1 MTPFHLLSAMYNAN
15 LAAFKEL
22 AVASKSEPSAIAAPG
37 TDSGNAPAKQPAQ
50 LCIDA
55 SYGSACWLAD
65 DVQDGD
71 AANEPLQEHAL
82 PRKHKR
88 AA

>member
-15 LAAFKEL
+15 LTALQEL

-37 TDSGNAPAKQPAQ
+37 ADSGNAPAKQPAQ
-50 LCIDA
+50 LCIHA

-65 DVQDGD
+65 EVQDSD
-71 AANEPLQEHAL
+71 AANEPLQEQAL
-82 PRKHKR
+82 PREHKR